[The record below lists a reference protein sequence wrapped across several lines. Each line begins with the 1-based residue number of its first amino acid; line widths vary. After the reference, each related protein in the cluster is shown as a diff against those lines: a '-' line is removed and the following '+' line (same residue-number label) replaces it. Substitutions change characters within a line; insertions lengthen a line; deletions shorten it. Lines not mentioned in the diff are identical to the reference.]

1 MPTIIENTQQVNALN
16 EIEAALAIITSSKT
30 LMSAREGPLAILYQ
44 PEQGRKVQVDVP
56 AASRAKAIGILST
69 TKDRLVK
76 DVKSKAA
83 KFHISL
89 DDADLACMGDI
100 QQNVPSDEGEPQ
112 NSQSDTTEEQVGNA
126 PPSEAG
132 PIEEDMG
139 DEESL
144 I

>member
-1 MPTIIENTQQVNALN
+1 
-16 EIEAALAIITSSKT
+16 
-30 LMSAREGPLAILYQ
+30 
-44 PEQGRKVQVDVP
+44 
-56 AASRAKAIGILST
+56 
-69 TKDRLVK
+69 
-76 DVKSKAA
+76 
-83 KFHISL
+83 
-89 DDADLACMGDI
+89 MGDI